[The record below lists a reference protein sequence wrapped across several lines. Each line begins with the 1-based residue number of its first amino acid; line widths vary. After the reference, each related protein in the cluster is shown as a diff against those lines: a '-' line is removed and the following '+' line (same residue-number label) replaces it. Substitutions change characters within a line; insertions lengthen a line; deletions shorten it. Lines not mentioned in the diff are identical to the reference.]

1 LHLIAS
7 QIIHKKVHSIYPAEL
22 IFLHRY
28 LVRLENSKGYAP
40 KDTISLL
47 ILLRKSA
54 DEFGSVVKNLRVS
67 SNAIEF
73 DLYTFDFKKKEDT
86 VVKLE
91 KEFGRRSSE
100 RDLEKEEGALPD
112 KIEVLRQSIELFN
125 EQRYW
130 ECHET
135 LEQIWRREPK
145 GSEKDVEQG
154 IILTAS
160 ALVHFQKNEDDVC
173 IGMIPKALSKL
184 ASWPEKNYYMIDVE
198 KLKERLKEIERTRVI
213 SPFKI

>member
-1 LHLIAS
+1 MC
-7 QIIHKKVHSIYPAEL
+7 VSIYPAVL

-28 LVRLENSKGYAP
+28 LIRLENSKGYAP

-47 ILLRKSA
+47 ILLRKSSG
-54 DEFGSVVKNLRVS
+54 EFGSVVKNLRVTG
-67 SNAIEF
+67 NAIEF
-73 DLYTFDFKKKEDT
+73 DLYAFDFKKKEET
-86 VVKLE
+86 IAKLE
-91 KEFGRRSSE
+91 REFGRKASE
-100 RDLEKEEGALPD
+100 RDLEEESAPLD

-145 GSEKDVEQG
+145 GSEKDVQQG
-154 IILTAS
+154 IILAAS
-160 ALVHFQKNEDDVC
+160 AFVHFQKNEDDVC

-184 ASWPEKNYYMIDVE
+184 ASWSEKTYYMIDVE
-198 KLKERLKEIERTRVI
+198 KLKERLKEMERSQVI